1 MWGHRHMNNA
11 LAYDYGAQLT
21 LYIIDA
27 CKVE

>member
-21 LYIIDA
+21 LYIDA